1 MEERYLRS
9 LGALTEEELA
19 QLRTKRVCVLGCGG
33 LGGYAVELLARLGV
47 GALTVVDGDFFARS
61 NLNRQLLADE
71 GTLGTGKA
79 QTAAERVRSINPDV
93 RVAAVPQ
100 YLTEENADELLRG
113 HDLVIDALD
122 SIAARRIA
130 AAACDRLGLPLVH
143 GAISGWCAQVAVI
156 LPGSGALEKIYPA
169 KAGETPAPS
178 SLSFTPALAASV
190 QAAEA
195 VKLLVCRQAALQ
207 SRLLLVDLLTLD
219 CTSVAL

>member
-71 GTLGTGKA
+71 GSLGTGKA

-143 GAISGWCAQVAVI
+143 GAISGWCVQVAVI

-169 KAGETPAPS
+169 KAGEAPAPS

-195 VKLLVCRQAALQ
+195 VKLLVRRQAALQ